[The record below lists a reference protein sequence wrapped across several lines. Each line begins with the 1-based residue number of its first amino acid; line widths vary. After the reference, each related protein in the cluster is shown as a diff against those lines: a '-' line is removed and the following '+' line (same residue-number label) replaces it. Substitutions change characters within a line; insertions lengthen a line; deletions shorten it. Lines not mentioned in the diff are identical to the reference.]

1 MVKEFDIINF
11 TNIDDEDYE
20 GMWGGEVK
28 VIKAGETTQFP
39 AFLADHYAKHLVD
52 KILLRQGVSDYS
64 DVQLRKPLLEKILGN
79 VYKKAE
85 QEAVKQNE
93 VQAEPEFVDIP
104 KEEVKEPEIVE
115 PEMKEPEMT
124 APKVARTRKIR

>member
-11 TNIDDEDYE
+11 TNIDIEDYE

-28 VIKAGETTQFP
+28 LIKAGETTQFP

-85 QEAVKQNE
+85 KEIGIEETQVKE
-93 VQAEPEFVDIP
+93 EPEFVDVP
-104 KEEVKEPEIVE
+104 KEEVKEPEVIE
-115 PEMKEPEMT
+115 PEVIE
-124 APKVARTRKIR
+124 PKVSRTRKIK